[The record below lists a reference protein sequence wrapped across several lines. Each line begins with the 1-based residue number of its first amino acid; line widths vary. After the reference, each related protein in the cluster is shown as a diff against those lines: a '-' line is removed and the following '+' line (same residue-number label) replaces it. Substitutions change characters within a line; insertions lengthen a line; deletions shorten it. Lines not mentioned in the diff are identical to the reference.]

1 MGDLIMKQAYV
12 LLAAA
17 LVLVAGCARRGS
29 LASEYS
35 PRAVTA
41 QARLG
46 STFHVAGIEASE
58 QPATMQLPS
67 PATDPA
73 QTRRVM
79 IYNAVMSLVVEDI
92 QRTVETIRNEAEAVG
107 GYMQAMDATSITD
120 KVPAGVLRQVIAAV
134 EKLGQVTRKEIKG
147 SDVTDEM
154 RDLRIRLQNAQEV
167 RKRLVALLERA
178 DKVEDALKVEREL
191 ERVTETIELLKG
203 RIRALENKVA
213 YSTLTVHLN
222 SPLPQHV
229 IKEEVP
235 FPWVRELAGDMLK
248 GRVTEVR
255 TRTRGRSV
263 DFEPPESFAKYHEAD
278 YLTRATSA
286 EGVLLKVQRHRNVEG
301 ADLAFWTTLIKRS
314 LTAKHA
320 IAITQVRDTTIQ
332 DNVEAK
338 IIDGVKEI
346 GGEDYSY
353 LVAVAQTDDYVYTYE
368 AWGPS
373 QEFAKARES
382 VESSIAS
389 MDVLWFLQSL
399 LR

>member
-1 MGDLIMKQAYV
+1 MVRDFSRP
-12 LLAAA
+12 AAA
-17 LVLVAGCARRGS
+17 IQ
-29 LASEYS
+29 ASVG
-35 PRAVTA
+35 R
-41 QARLG
+41 
-46 STFHVAGIEASE
+46 TFSAAGIEASE
-58 QPATMQLPS
+58 QPETVELPS

-79 IYNAVMSLVVEDI
+79 IYTAVMSLVVEDI
-92 QRTVETIRNEAEAVG
+92 QRTVETIQKETEAVG
-107 GYMQAMDATSITD
+107 GYMQAMDATSITV
-120 KVPAGVLRQVIAAV
+120 KVPAGALQQVIATV
-134 EKLGQVTRKEIKG
+134 ERLGQVTRKEIKG

-154 RDLRIRLQNAQEV
+154 RDLRIRLRNAEQV

-178 DKVEDALKVEREL
+178 DNVEDALKVEREL

-203 RIRALENKVA
+203 KIRALENKVA

-248 GRVTEVR
+248 GRVTEMR

-286 EGVLLKVQRHRNVEG
+286 DGVLLKVQRHRNVEG

-320 IAITQVRDTTIQ
+320 IVITQVRDATIE
-332 DNVEAK
+332 DNAEAK
-338 IIDGVKEI
+338 IIEGAKEI
-346 GGEDYSY
+346 SGEDYSY

-373 QEFAKARES
+373 QEFAKVRES
-382 VESSIAS
+382 VEKSISS
-389 MDVLWFLQSL
+389 MDVLRFFQGL